1 MGADE
6 RVVGHSEVLSKRYVE
21 LNTHGKAH
29 SLEELETREGS
40 SLGSE
45 EMELGG
51 VWRAGMS

>member
-29 SLEELETREGS
+29 SLEELEKAP
-40 SLGSE
+40 
-45 EMELGG
+45 
-51 VWRAGMS
+51 VWGLKRWSWAGFGEQV